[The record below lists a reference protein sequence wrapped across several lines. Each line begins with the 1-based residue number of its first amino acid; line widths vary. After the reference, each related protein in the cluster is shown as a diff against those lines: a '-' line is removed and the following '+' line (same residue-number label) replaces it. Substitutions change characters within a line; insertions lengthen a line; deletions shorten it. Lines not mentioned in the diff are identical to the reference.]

1 MKRLWPVVILLAGA
15 AAVLPF
21 LPLRR
26 IAWRMRAGDD
36 FSAYPRS
43 VVWFMSR
50 QQSEGSWDEGP
61 ATLEGHPLG
70 RPGQTGLALLTFLG
84 QGYSHLSK
92 DEYEWYVTGQSV
104 RKGLRWLLND
114 QRPDGTFRSSA
125 GALDHALAT
134 LALSEAYGMTNSN
147 LFKSQARSALDA
159 LDESLRAGGLKDDA
173 TLHAWALMALWS
185 GQISDLPASP
195 EAWGRLRAFY
205 DARESPAD
213 AREVVA
219 RIAMEKRKTHP
230 RLAPAIDRLATRPP
244 RWEQQDFAAWYWGTI
259 ATSQYDG
266 PSGPAWRAW
275 NDPLRNTLVRSR
287 SSRGDWPGK
296 TRGETLVRTA
306 LAELTLNNYYRRCSQ
321 SVPAPAGVK

>member
-1 MKRLWPVVILLAGA
+1 
-15 AAVLPF
+15 
-21 LPLRR
+21 
-26 IAWRMRAGDD
+26 
-36 FSAYPRS
+36 
-43 VVWFMSR
+43 
-50 QQSEGSWDEGP
+50 
-61 ATLEGHPLG
+61 
-70 RPGQTGLALLTFLG
+70 
-84 QGYSHLSK
+84 
-92 DEYEWYVTGQSV
+92 
-104 RKGLRWLLND
+104 
-114 QRPDGTFRSSA
+114 
-125 GALDHALAT
+125 
-134 LALSEAYGMTNSN
+134 
-147 LFKSQARSALDA
+147 
-159 LDESLRAGGLKDDA
+159 
-173 TLHAWALMALWS
+173 
-185 GQISDLPASP
+185 
-195 EAWGRLRAFY
+195 
-205 DARESPAD
+205 
-213 AREVVA
+213 VA